1 MRVTPP
7 TQMEGQPHAR
17 IRRLANPAFSDS
29 AIDALQP
36 QVRSVIAD
44 LVEGLHQKGL
54 VFDAME
60 DFGSKLMPN
69 VMLQGL
75 FGFSVAERDIRS
87 EARRVGKEC
96 GRTCRSRGS
105 PYHLKKKIN

>member
-1 MRVTPP
+1 MKEVLNDRTRFSSVPPPERNPRLRKFMPNKFMRVTPP
-7 TQMEGQPHAR
+7 TQMEGPPHAR

-44 LVEGLHQKGL
+44 LVEGLHQNGL

-60 DFGSKLMPN
+60 DFGDRK
-69 VMLQGL
+69 
-75 FGFSVAERDIRS
+75 
-87 EARRVGKEC
+87 
-96 GRTCRSRGS
+96 RTRLHSS
-105 PYHLKKKIN
+105 H